1 MKILYV
7 DPAANSA
14 TSNKYRYYDGILNE
28 LKKQHEVYLQRQ
40 KFSDLKEL
48 SKKINFKPDILI
60 FGVGWFGKAKYFGK
74 IKNLNCPVGCFLY
87 KPQNELEEK
96 LSFCKINDINF
107 IYTPIPTYYDY
118 EKATGVK
125 TILFPFGFDQN
136 IFRPRNIDKLYDFG
150 FSGALHNSSLYPNDS
165 FQVEN
170 LRPKIGE
177 ILKKTNDF
185 KVFWKSSDD
194 ATKAFVDSYEEY
206 AKTINKSKMWL
217 ATLAAF
223 GDVTP
228 RHFEVLGSGTL
239 LFCQEIPSTYG
250 FLLKDGVNCVSYK
263 NDLSDFTEKI
273 SYYLKNPDEYNKI
286 VLQAVGFFHKNWT
299 WSHRANSL
307 IEEFQKIL

>member
-1 MKILYV
+1 MNILYV
-7 DPAANSA
+7 DPAVRSQTSA
-14 TSNKYRYYDGILNE
+14 KYRYYDGIYDE
-28 LKKQHEVYLQRQ
+28 LVKKHNVFLQRNS
-40 KFSDLKEL
+40 FTDLSTLEKQ
-48 SKKINFKPDILI
+48 INFKADVVL

-74 IKNLNCPVGCFLY
+74 IKNLNCPVACFLY
-87 KPQNELEEK
+87 KPQNDLEAK
-96 LSFCKINDINF
+96 LNFCKINDIDF

-118 EKATGVK
+118 EKITGVK
-125 TILFPFGFDQN
+125 TILFPFGFDSS
-136 IFRPRNIDKLYDFG
+136 IFRPRQIQKEYDFG

-177 ILKKTNDF
+177 ILKNSKDYN
-185 KVFWKSSDD
+185 VFWKSSDN
-194 ATKAFVDSYEEY
+194 ASKAFIDSYEEY

-239 LFCQEIPSTYG
+239 LFCQEIPESYK
-250 FLLKDGVNCVSYK
+250 FLLKDEINCVSYK
-263 NDLSDFTEKI
+263 NDLSDFEEKI
-273 SYYLKNPDEYNKI
+273 LYFLENPDQYEKI

-299 WSHRANSL
+299 WEHRTDDLVKELEKLS
-307 IEEFQKIL
+307 